1 MTRAH
6 AHGALAAHPL
16 AWARSLLFV
25 PADRPERYAKALA
38 SGAHAV
44 LIDLEDAVAP
54 AQRDAAR
61 AALQRAW
68 EGLAPA
74 ERGRVAVRINGTGT
88 PWHEADA
95 ALVHALV
102 ASGLGGIVMPKAERA
117 APLAALA
124 AACPGV
130 ALLPLIESAEGAARL
145 DEIAAAPQVLR
156 LAFGHIDLQAD
167 MGMACGAD
175 EAELAP
181 LRWAIALASRRAG
194 LASPVDGVTTAT
206 GDAALLA
213 ADTARARRFGFGAK
227 LCIHPAQVAGVHAA
241 YAPSAE
247 QRAWAQRVLAAAQ
260 AAQGGVCVV
269 EGRMVDAPV
278 IALAQQ
284 TLHGDTGA
292 GAGA

>member
-1 MTRAH
+1 M
-6 AHGALAAHPL
+6 AAHPL
-16 AWARSLLFV
+16 ALARSLLFV

-38 SGAHAV
+38 TAAHGV

-68 EGLAPA
+68 EGVAPA

-88 PWHEADA
+88 PWHDADA
-95 ALVHALV
+95 ALVRALV
-102 ASGLGGIVMPKAERA
+102 ASGLGAVVVPKAERA

-181 LRWAIALASRRAG
+181 LRWAIVLASRRAG
-194 LASPVDGVTTAT
+194 LASPVDGVTTDT
-206 GDAALLA
+206 GDATLLA

-227 LCIHPAQVAGVHAA
+227 LCIHPAQIAGVHAA

-278 IALAQQ
+278 IALARQ
-284 TLHGDTGA
+284 TLHGGPEA
-292 GAGA
+292 FA

>member
-16 AWARSLLFV
+16 ALARSLLFV

-38 SGAHAV
+38 SGAHGV

-54 AQRDAAR
+54 TQREAAR
-61 AALQRAW
+61 TALQRAW
-68 EGLAPA
+68 QGIAPV

-88 PWHEADA
+88 PWHDADV
-95 ALVHALV
+95 ALVR
-102 ASGLGGIVMPKAERA
+102 GLAAHGLAGIVVPKAERA
-117 APLAALA
+117 PPLAALA
-124 AACPGV
+124 GACPGV

-167 MGMACGAD
+167 MGMACGVD

-181 LRWAIALASRRAG
+181 LRWAIALASRRGG

-227 LCIHPAQVAGVHAA
+227 LCIHPAQIAGVHAA
-241 YAPSAE
+241 YAPSGE

-278 IALAQQ
+278 IALARQ
-284 TLHGDTGA
+284 TLHGEPGA
-292 GAGA
+292 SA